1 MAFLRSATGDEVG
14 LVLRAQSLWLRV
26 PALGDFSP
34 WSQLRALSRE
44 HLEPFEPH
52 WQGDE
57 LTRVAFRRRI
67 RHYQREI
74 RGDLGYAFFIFKNEN
89 NELIGGITLSNVR
102 RGVTQAV
109 TLGYWVG
116 APYAG
121 RGVMSEAVSAVLPF
135 VFDTLR
141 LHRIEAACLEH
152 NHASIRVLE
161 KSGFRREGLARR
173 YLKINGDWQDHILF
187 GLLEDDRKA

>member
-1 MAFLRSATGDEVG
+1 MAFLRSTTNDDVG
-14 LVLRAQSLWLRV
+14 LVLRAQTLRLRL
-26 PALGDFSP
+26 PAFADYAA
-34 WSQLRALSRE
+34 WSQLREDSKE
-44 HLEPFEPH
+44 HLAPFEPQ

-74 RGDLGYAFFIFKNEN
+74 RSDLGYAFFIFRNEN
-89 NELIGGITLSNVR
+89 NALAGGVTLSNVR

-116 APYAG
+116 APHAG
-121 RGVMSEAVSAVLPF
+121 QGVMSEAVSAVLPF

-173 YLKINGDWQDHILF
+173 YLKIDGKWQDHILF
-187 GLLEDDRKA
+187 ALLEDDRTA

>member
-1 MAFLRSATGDEVG
+1 MAFLRASASDDIG
-14 LVLRAQSLWLRV
+14 LVLRGQTVKLRL
-26 PALGDFSP
+26 PALSDYAA
-34 WSQLRALSRE
+34 WSSLRARSKA
-44 HLEPFEPH
+44 HLAPYEPQ
-52 WQGDE
+52 WQSDE
-57 LTRVAFRRRI
+57 LTRMAFRRRI

-74 RGDLGYAFFIFKNEN
+74 RGDLGYAFFIFSNDDN
-89 NELIGGITLSNVR
+89 ALTGGITLSNVR
-102 RGVTQAV
+102 RGVTQSV

-121 RGVMSEAVSAVLPF
+121 QGIMSEAVSAVLPF

-161 KSGFRREGLARR
+161 KSGFRREGIARR
-173 YLKINGDWQDHILF
+173 YLKIDGVWQDHILF
-187 GLLEDDRKA
+187 GLLEDDR